1 VFEVDDAVDEVEV
14 EREAERA
21 GDPGFEFVC
30 GVREGEEPGFW
41 KSLRM
46 STLVG
51 FGVGVDEGA
60 GASGLDVE
68 DSDLDNEG
76 ATSFVAV
83 GEIIVG
89 GGGFEVEL
97 DCFRDDGPA
106 C

>member
-1 VFEVDDAVDEVEV
+1 MDDVVEEVEV
-14 EREAERA
+14 EREADRA
-21 GDPGFEFVC
+21 GGEGSEFVC
-30 GVREGEEPGFW
+30 GVTEEEGGGPW

-60 GASGLDVE
+60 GASGFDMD

-76 ATSFVAV
+76 ATGFVAV

-97 DCFRDDGPA
+97 DCFEDDGPA